1 MTTTPTQKQKP
12 VISGHTFMFGK
23 AMAHVQNA
31 TTYLMLL
38 VADEHPSGKTKR
50 MFNEWLRMLKRIK
63 QDAYNSLTLEN
74 RQIMET
80 ELMSDDLTLQ
90 IDAINDMILALPPA
104 KRTEIEKY
112 VELQYDI
119 YKQTQ

>member
-1 MTTTPTQKQKP
+1 MTTQTQKP
-12 VISGHTFMFGK
+12 IISGHTFMFGK

-63 QDAYNSLTLEN
+63 QDAYGSLTIEDRSILEN
-74 RQIMET
+74 

-90 IDAINDMILALPPA
+90 VDAINDMILALPPA

>member
-1 MTTTPTQKQKP
+1 MTTPPSKP
-12 VISGHTFMFGK
+12 IISGHTFMFGK
-23 AMAHVQNA
+23 CMAHVQNA

-74 RQIMET
+74 RKIMEA

-90 IDAINDMILALPPA
+90 IDAINDMLLALPPA
-104 KRTEIEKY
+104 KRTEVEKY

-119 YKQTQ
+119 YKQN

>member
-1 MTTTPTQKQKP
+1 MTTQTPPSKP
-12 VISGHTFMFGK
+12 IISGHTFMFGK
-23 AMAHVQNA
+23 CMAHVQNA

-63 QDAYNSLTLEN
+63 QDAYNGVTPENRAILEN
-74 RQIMET
+74 

-90 IDAINDMILALPPA
+90 IDAINDMLLALPPA

-112 VELQYDI
+112 VELQHDI